1 MLRLR
6 ERNSKRKDLCSK
18 NTYKNLGCS
27 FSKLVK
33 TKTNSKCL
41 IGKKIDKA
49 TRPLVFIIAKM
60 CGYVK
65 AFKVEGKN
73 NKLMSFHIYD
83 KKLLEKYKAI
93 WNNIKDL

>member
-1 MLRLR
+1 
-6 ERNSKRKDLCSK
+6 
-18 NTYKNLGCS
+18 
-27 FSKLVK
+27 
-33 TKTNSKCL
+33 
-41 IGKKIDKA
+41 
-49 TRPLVFIIAKM
+49 M

-73 NKLMSFHIYD
+73 NKLMSFHIYH